1 MRPHPCA
8 ATNSESH
15 PAFDVRCMLVGILP
29 RDCAPPLA
37 YEPAA
42 PNDEKRAMG
51 LSKNMT
57 FLYIN
62 LRSGNKRMA
71 MIRCGLNV
79 GEMS

>member
-1 MRPHPCA
+1 M
-8 ATNSESH
+8 
-15 PAFDVRCMLVGILP
+15 
-29 RDCAPPLA
+29 A